1 MPLAREH
8 YSRSPEALLVGLARN
23 GDRDA
28 YAELVRR
35 RQAWLRNLML
45 RFSGDRTLADDLA
58 QTAFLQGWQNI
69 RHLENRRRF
78 GAWLKRIAINV
89 WLQYLRKKDPLR
101 HADEHSGEEGARQE
115 ATGIG
120 MDIDRALSA
129 LPADVRLCIVLSYYE
144 GMNHREIT
152 EYTDLPLGTVKSH
165 IRRGTKR
172 LRETLSAYTAPP
184 GKELE
189 RDD

>member
-1 MPLAREH
+1 MPLAREQ
-8 YSRSPEALLVGLARN
+8 YSRSSESLLVGLARN
-23 GDRDA
+23 GDRSA

-69 RHLENRRRF
+69 RHLQSRGRF
-78 GAWLKRIAINV
+78 GAWLKRIAVNV

-101 HADEHSGEEGARQE
+101 HADEPFGDEGAEQQV
-115 ATGIG
+115 TGIG
-120 MDIDRALSA
+120 MDLDAALA
-129 LPADVRLCIVLSYYE
+129 TLPEDVRLCIVLAYYE

-172 LRETLSAYTAPP
+172 LRQALSAYSAPP
-184 GKELE
+184 GEE
-189 RDD
+189 EMT

>member
-1 MPLAREH
+1 MPLAREQ
-8 YSRSPEALLVGLARN
+8 YSRSAESLLVSLARN
-23 GDRDA
+23 GDRGA

-35 RQAWLRNLML
+35 RQTWIRNLMR
-45 RFSGDRTLADDLA
+45 RFSGDVTLADDLA
-58 QTAFLQGWQNI
+58 QITFLQGWKNI
-69 RHLENRRRF
+69 RHLQSRGRF

-101 HADEHSGEEGARQE
+101 HADEHVDNDATHNDV
-115 ATGIG
+115 TGIG
-120 MDIDRALSA
+120 MDLDQALA
-129 LPADVRLCIVLSYYE
+129 TLPGDVRLCIVLSYYE

-172 LRETLSAYTAPP
+172 LQELLSAYTAPP
-184 GKELE
+184 GEEVKT
-189 RDD
+189 

>member
-1 MPLAREH
+1 M
-8 YSRSPEALLVGLARN
+8 LVGLARS
-23 GDRDA
+23 GDRSA

-69 RHLENRRRF
+69 RHLQSRGRF

-101 HADEHSGEEGARQE
+101 HADENVDSSATQDDV
-115 ATGIG
+115 TGIG
-120 MDIDRALSA
+120 MDLDRALA
-129 LPADVRLCIVLSYYE
+129 TLTGDVRLCIVLSYHE
-144 GMNHREIT
+144 GMNHREIAENT
-152 EYTDLPLGTVKSH
+152 GMPLGTVKSH

-172 LRETLSAYTAPP
+172 LRESLSAYTAPP

-189 RDD
+189 HDD

>member
-1 MPLAREH
+1 MPLAQKQ
-8 YSRSPEALLVGLARN
+8 YSRSPESLLVGLARN
-23 GDRDA
+23 GDRGA

-58 QTAFLQGWQNI
+58 QMTFLQGWQNI
-69 RHLENRRRF
+69 RHLQSRGRF

-101 HADEHSGEEGARQE
+101 HADEHSGEEAAQQQV
-115 ATGIG
+115 TSIG
-120 MDIDRALSA
+120 MDLDHALATLSE
-129 LPADVRLCIVLSYYE
+129 DVRFCIVLAYYE
-144 GMNHREIT
+144 GMNHREIA
-152 EYTDLPLGTVKSH
+152 ECTDLPLGTVKSH

-172 LRETLSAYTAPP
+172 LREALSAYAAPE
-184 GKELE
+184 GEE
-189 RDD
+189 VNT

>member
-1 MPLAREH
+1 VPLARKH
-8 YSRSPEALLVGLARN
+8 YSRSPESLLVGLARN
-23 GDRDA
+23 GDRGA

-58 QTAFLQGWQNI
+58 QMAFLQGWQNI
-69 RHLENRRRF
+69 RHLQSRGRF

-101 HADEHSGEEGARQE
+101 HADEHSGAEGAQQE
-115 ATGIG
+115 VTGIG
-120 MDIDRALSA
+120 MDLDRALA
-129 LPADVRLCIVLSYYE
+129 TLPEDVRLCIVLSYYE

-172 LRETLSAYTAPP
+172 LRELLSAYSAPP
-184 GKELE
+184 GEE
-189 RDD
+189 VMT

>member
-1 MPLAREH
+1 MSLAQQQ
-8 YSRSPEALLVGLARN
+8 YSRSPESLLVGLARN
-23 GDRDA
+23 GDRGA

-58 QTAFLQGWQNI
+58 QSAFLQGWQNI
-69 RHLENRRRF
+69 RHLQNRSRF

-101 HADEHSGEEGARQE
+101 HADEHSGDEGAQQHV
-115 ATGIG
+115 AGIG
-120 MDIDRALSA
+120 MDLDHALAA
-129 LPADVRLCIVLSYYE
+129 LPQDVRLCIVLAYYE
-144 GMNHREIT
+144 GMNHREIS
-152 EYTDLPLGTVKSH
+152 ESTDLPLGTVKSH

-172 LRETLSAYTAPP
+172 LREALSAYAAPEDEEV
-184 GKELE
+184 KT
-189 RDD
+189 